1 MSEEDAKIFQEA
13 YQLYDKWRGV
23 EIRTGEQWIQVTNEM
38 QKLCL
43 DHPGNRLAMRLA
55 IGLMD
60 TIDDLYH
67 DGAVPAVPDYFGR
80 NDL

>member
-23 EIRTGEQWIQVTNEM
+23 QIRTGEQWIQVTNEM
-38 QKLCL
+38 QQLCL

-67 DGAVPAVPDYFGR
+67 DGAVPAFPDYFGR
-80 NDL
+80 SDL

>member
-1 MSEEDAKIFQEA
+1 MPEEDAKIFQEA
-13 YQLYDKWRGV
+13 YQLFDKWRGV
-23 EIRTGEQWIQVTNEM
+23 QIRTGEQWIQVTLDM

-43 DHPGNRLAMRLA
+43 DHTGNRLAMRLA

-67 DGAVPAVPDYFGR
+67 DGAVPAVPDYIGR
-80 NDL
+80 GDL

>member
-1 MSEEDAKIFQEA
+1 MPEEDAKIFQEA

-23 EIRTGEQWIQVTNEM
+23 EIRTGEQCIQVTCEM
-38 QKLCL
+38 QKLCM

-80 NDL
+80 SDL

>member
-23 EIRTGEQWIQVTNEM
+23 QIRTGEQWIQVTNEM
-38 QKLCL
+38 KKLCL

-67 DGAVPAVPDYFGR
+67 DGAVPAVPDYIGKG
-80 NDL
+80 DL